1 MKLKNIFATFAV
13 TFVSASLSAAPQL
26 KVQHLACEQNIV
38 AVSEATRYLLLPVQ
52 DDAPEAKV
60 GIISGGT
67 QVGVLANV
75 RLARVRID
83 YYVPYSLEG
92 FVGKDVKIDV
102 QGMPSDAACWKGLKL
117 SDTFDMA
124 NREKY
129 RPLYHHTP
137 AYGWMNDP
145 NGMFYKDGV
154 WHLYFQHNPYGSVWG
169 NMTWGHSTS
178 TDLVHWTFEGDPVMA
193 DAWGAVFSG
202 SSVVDTDNTAGFG
215 PGAIVAFY
223 TSAKPTPWG
232 DAQMQSIAYSTDGGK
247 TFTKYAGNP
256 ILTSTERDFR
266 DPKVFWYAPG
276 KHWVMML
283 AVGQQMQIFSSKNL
297 KEWKHESDF
306 GLKQGAHGGVWEC
319 PDLVELPV
327 EGTKE
332 KRWVLVCNLNPGG
345 PFGGSATQYFVG
357 TFDGKKFTNQFPT
370 KTKWMDYGKDHYATV
385 TFHNAPD
392 GRCVAL
398 GWMSNWQY
406 AAVVPTKQ
414 YRSANTI
421 ARDLTLYRQ
430 DGDLLLK
437 SAPSKEIE
445 AARNDVKSIKKFNV
459 SDSYSIE
466 NLLDGNNGAYEI
478 EMEIRNNGALKIAFT
493 LLNGKGESVLMYY
506 DTALRQFV
514 MDRSNSG
521 ETAFSRDFPAMT
533 AAPVAGGDDFTLR
546 LFIDR
551 SSIEAFG
558 DGGKFVM
565 TNIVFPSEPYNK
577 MKFESVRGSF
587 TVKKMNVYRI
597 GAPSRPPRGAE
608 D

>member
-1 MKLKNIFATFAV
+1 MKTRNSLYAIFLCAAL
-13 TFVSASLSAAPQL
+13 SLSGINAQAESKL
-26 KVQHLACEQNIV
+26 TVNYLANEQSVV
-38 AVSEATRYLLLPVQ
+38 AVSEATRFLLLPVQ

-60 GIISGGT
+60 GVISGNT
-67 QVGVLANV
+67 RVGELANV
-75 RLARVRID
+75 RLARERVD
-83 YYVPYSLEG
+83 YYVPFSLEA
-92 FVGKDVKIDV
+92 FMGKDVKIDV
-102 QGMPSDAACWKGLKL
+102 LGMPQGSLCWKELKL

-154 WHLYFQHNPYGSVWG
+154 WHLYFQHNPYGSTWG
-169 NMTWGHSTS
+169 NLSWGHSTS
-178 TDLVHWTFEGDPVMA
+178 TDLVHWQYEGDPVMP
-193 DAWGAVFSG
+193 DAWGLIFSG

-223 TSAKPTPWG
+223 TSAKSTPWG
-232 DAQMQSIAYSTDGGK
+232 DVQMQSMAYSTDGGK
-247 TFTKYAGNP
+247 SFTRYEGNP

-276 KHWVMML
+276 KHWVMLL

-306 GLKQGAHGGVWEC
+306 GLKHGAHGGVWEC
-319 PDLVELPV
+319 PDLVELPI

-332 KRWVLVCNLNPGG
+332 KRWVLICNLNPGG

-445 AARNDVKSIKKFNV
+445 AARKDMKSLKKFNV
-459 SDSYSIE
+459 SDAYSID
-466 NLLDGNNGAYEI
+466 NLLDDNNGAYEI
-478 EMEIRNNGALKIAFT
+478 EMEIRNNGAEKIVFT
-493 LLNGKGESVLMYY
+493 LLNGKGESVKMYY

-514 MDRSNSG
+514 MDRSVSG

-533 AAPVAGGDDFTLR
+533 VAPVPETGDFTLR
-546 LFIDR
+546 LFVDR

-587 TVKKMNVYRI
+587 TVKKMNVYKLK
-597 GAPSRPPRGAE
+597 
-608 D
+608 